1 MAAFEGWR
9 LLGEA
14 IAFASRAH
22 RGQLRKD
29 GETPYASHPMRV
41 CLVVRHVFGIDDE
54 VTLATAM
61 LHDTIE
67 DTTTDYDDL
76 VEHFGPD
83 VADRVAM
90 LSKDT
95 RMPEADREDAYLRG
109 LLGGDW
115 RVAVC
120 KLADGY
126 DNLSDCRSLSTEGRA
141 RQVRTVSRYL
151 DALRPSVPEEARQA
165 FEIVDRE
172 VALLKRELYGGPDG

>member
-1 MAAFEGWR
+1 MAAFERWQ

-22 RGQLRKD
+22 RGQVRKD

-41 CLVVRHVFGIDDE
+41 GMIVRQVFGIDDE
-54 VTLATAM
+54 VTLASAF

-76 VEHFGPD
+76 VERFGPE
-83 VADRVAM
+83 VAGCVAT

-95 RMPEADREDAYLRG
+95 RMPEADREKAYLDG
-109 LLGGDW
+109 LLDGDW

-126 DNLSDCRSLSTEGRA
+126 DNLSDCFSLSTEGRA
-141 RQVRTVSRYL
+141 RQIRSVSRYL
-151 DALRPSVPEEARQA
+151 DALRPDVPEEARGA

-172 VALLKRELYGGPDG
+172 VKALKSESGREG